1 MTYREN
7 PLLGRKVFFLNP
19 PLSIENYVIECL
31 KGDDYEV
38 YVIPDYTSA
47 KPVLRLY
54 ENAICFIFI
63 DDGLTLEGWYNFI
76 KSFEEDESLKSV
88 FLGVISIKTK
98 PKDQER
104 FLMDLKLPGGFVM
117 MDKKQ
122 EELYHQLDK
131 ILDINGA
138 RGVRKCIRLVV
149 DESVKDVNGYFSY
162 NGLLYSFK
170 LVDIS
175 VLGFAAVTP
184 VKMASIFIPGTV
196 IKNVSFTM
204 GRYSFVTNVIVLKKE
219 IKDSNCTVIML
230 LDKKVAKSIKKDI
243 HDFIYEILGRRHKDI
258 LNEVLRDMTNYNS
271 YKRYLTTDE
280 QDSEGDISELKEEVK
295 EGESQGKVTEVK
307 KSGEEQN
314 KDSDKNKTEESDDK
328 AGDCDESNP
337 DINTSE
343 DKSSEVSKN

>member
-104 FLMDLKLPGGFVM
+104 FLMDLKLPAKAVIGVVRRRNRVIIPNGIT
-117 MDKKQ
+117 
-122 EELYHQLDK
+122 QLMSCDN
-131 ILDINGA
+131 L
-138 RGVRKCIRLVV
+138 
-149 DESVKDVNGYFSY
+149 
-162 NGLLYSFK
+162 
-170 LVDIS
+170 
-175 VLGFAAVTP
+175 
-184 VKMASIFIPGTV
+184 
-196 IKNVSFTM
+196 
-204 GRYSFVTNVIVLKKE
+204 IVL
-219 IKDSNCTVIML
+219 T
-230 LDKKVAKSIKKDI
+230 
-243 HDFIYEILGRRHKDI
+243 
-258 LNEVLRDMTNYNS
+258 
-271 YKRYLTTDE
+271 
-280 QDSEGDISELKEEVK
+280 
-295 EGESQGKVTEVK
+295 
-307 KSGEEQN
+307 
-314 KDSDKNKTEESDDK
+314 
-328 AGDCDESNP
+328 
-337 DINTSE
+337 TSE
-343 DKSSEVSKN
+343 DAQLIKDYFKGKE

>member
-47 KPVLRLY
+47 KPILRLY

-271 YKRYLTTDE
+271 YKRYLTTDDK
-280 QDSEGDISELKEEVK
+280 DSEGDISELKEEVK

-328 AGDCDESNP
+328 AWDCDESNP
-337 DINTSE
+337 DINTWE
-343 DKSSEVSKN
+343 YKSSEVSKN